1 MGNGHNRM
9 VSSSEAKDILSQEK
23 WARLKSQLDKYN
35 EKVSYNIYSLLLTL
49 FDY

>member
-9 VSSSEAKDILSQEK
+9 VSSSEVKDILSQEK

-35 EKVSYNIYSLLLTL
+35 EKVNNIHSLLFTL